1 MAQWQLREVIGLQR
15 QGSQQAIADEGDGVF
30 VGVAGVHLEGA
41 IAGPHETVGAELVA
55 EDPTKQTHFLEPLI
69 DECEIS

>member
-1 MAQWQLREVIGLQR
+1 MAQWQLHEVIGLQR

-41 IAGPHETVGAELVA
+41 VASPPEAVSAEVVE
-55 EDPTKQTHFLEPLI
+55 EDPTKRTHFLEPLI
-69 DECEIS
+69 DEFEIL